1 MQNKTCKI
9 INADRLEDLG
19 FYEEKYDGY
28 HAIAANPDDAAR
40 ILETSSK
47 QYKIKNKY
55 TGS

>member
-9 INADRLEDLG
+9 INADRLEDLR